1 MLKVYRKGRFFS
13 QQYPFWPADG
23 TVFTCR
29 NQGTDRFDRGFWYH
43 GYSQCHYIVCHLEM
57 QCVQTLM
64 STFMLG
70 SPTTDG
76 RRGSAD
82 RESLRS
88 CAYCCRPTSRIW
100 NRSQNPA
107 EPTNDFY
114 RTSLTRNTERGFLVE
129 NGSEMRPVACLNPY
143 LFQLFYLAQPKRVK
157 VVYELYIYVSSI
169 LFFWCP

>member
-1 MLKVYRKGRFFS
+1 MGLFSRVEIKVPIDLIVGF
-13 QQYPFWPADG
+13 DI
-23 TVFTCR
+23 TVILDVNILWDTERCLSFGDAMHAT
-29 NQGTDRFDRGFWYH
+29 
-43 GYSQCHYIVCHLEM
+43 
-57 QCVQTLM
+57 VQTLM

-129 NGSEMRPVACLNPY
+129 NGSEMRPVACSNHY

-157 VVYELYIYVSSI
+157 VVYELYIYVSSL